1 MAGSLSDERTLLR
14 NLMDMV
20 PDYIYVKDTESR
32 FVVANRALADLMGLK
47 NPDEL
52 LGKKDSDYFPK
63 ELAAAYF
70 ADEQTILKSGQSVL
84 NQEER
89 SVDAQGNP
97 KWTSTSKV
105 ALRNKQGEIIGI
117 IGIGRDIT
125 RSKQAEVALRS
136 ERKLLRTLIDNM
148 PDRIYVKDAKS
159 RWVVANHA
167 LAELVG
173 AKDPEELLGKTDFD
187 YFPKELAT
195 DFFSDEQAVIQSG
208 EALVNHEEKRVDAE
222 GNAKWTSTSKVPW
235 RDESGHVI
243 GIMGIGRDITRRM
256 AAEEE
261 SKRAKEA
268 AETASRA
275 KSEFLA
281 NMSHEIRTPM
291 NGIIGM
297 TELAL
302 DTELTGEQRD
312 YLSMVKVSAESLLTV
327 INDILDFSKIEAGKM
342 DLDCTDFN
350 LRESLEETLRTFGVR
365 ADEKGLELACDIRAN
380 VPEVIVGDSKRLRQV
395 VVNLLGN
402 AIKFTE
408 HGEVVLQVEVQQVK
422 ERSVELHFIV
432 RDTGLGIPK
441 DKQDVI
447 FGAFAQADTSSS
459 RKYGGTGLGLTI
471 SSRLVAMMGGRIW
484 LESEAG
490 IGSTFHF
497 TGTFELARA
506 AQHPRVSSKAAS
518 LAGIPVVIVDDNPTN
533 RRILEETLIGWGM
546 RATSVSSGWAAL
558 AELRRAAETG
568 NAPTLVLLD
577 AQMPHLDGFSTAAKI
592 KGDPEAPTPTIIMLT
607 SGGQRGD
614 AERCRKLGI
623 SAYLTKPVRQA
634 ELRDAIVGV
643 LGLTHRADDT
653 PKLVTRHSLREA
665 RKHLQILLADDN
677 AINRE
682 LTVRILSKRGHTVT
696 AVENGKLAVQAVEA
710 QNFDVVLMDVQ
721 MPEMD
726 GFEATAMIRQNEQAS
741 GRHLPIIAM
750 TAHAMKG
757 DRESCLAAGMD
768 GYISKPIR
776 AQELLEVT
784 ESFAGT
790 SGPTRGVDYQVDS
803 VLDRKTALERVDGD
817 AALLA
822 DLAKLFCDGSPRM
835 LSNIQDAIT
844 RKNADELR
852 RAAHFLKGSVSTFAA
867 QAAIDAALKLERIA
881 RSGELMGAGDAYASL
896 AAEIRRL
903 RAALQDLMSAQNTT
917 TGAVPLKSERE

>member
-1 MAGSLSDERTLLR
+1 MAETLSDERKILR
-14 NLMDMV
+14 NLIDMV
-20 PDYIYVKDTESR
+20 PDYIYVKDAESR
-32 FVVANRALADLMGLK
+32 FVVANRGVAELMGEK
-47 NPDEL
+47 DPDAL

-63 ELAAAYF
+63 ELAAAYL
-70 ADEQTILKSGQSVL
+70 ADEQAILKSGQPVL

-105 ALRNKQGEIIGI
+105 ALRNKRGEIIGI
-117 IGIGRDIT
+117 IGIGRDVT
-125 RSKQAEVALRS
+125 RSKQAEDALRS
-136 ERKLLRTLIDNM
+136 ERGLLRTLIDNM

-159 RWVVANHA
+159 RWVVANRA

-173 AKDPEELLGKTDFD
+173 ATNPEELLGKTDFD

-195 DFFSDEQAVIQSG
+195 DFFSDEQAIIQSG
-208 EALVNHEEKRVDAE
+208 QALLNHEEKRVDAE
-222 GNAKWTSTSKVPW
+222 GNAKWTTTSKVPW
-235 RDESGHVI
+235 RDESGKVV
-243 GIMGIGRDITRRM
+243 GIMGIGRDITRRV

-302 DTELTGEQRD
+302 DTELTTEQRD
-312 YLSMVKVSAESLLTV
+312 YLSMVKLSAESLLTV

-365 ADEKGLELACDIRAN
+365 AGEKGLELACDIRAN

-408 HGEVVLQVEVQQVK
+408 HGEVVLRVEVQQVK

-441 DKQDVI
+441 EKQDLI

-497 TGTFELARA
+497 TGTFELARD
-506 AQHPRVSSKAAS
+506 AQHPRGPSKAAN
-518 LAGIPVVIVDDNPTN
+518 LIGIPVVIVDDNPTN
-533 RRILEETLIGWGM
+533 RRILEETLTGWGM

-577 AQMPHLDGFSTAAKI
+577 AQMPHLDGFATAEKI
-592 KGDPEAPTPTIIMLT
+592 KSDPEAPTPTIIMLT

-653 PKLVTRHSLREA
+653 PKLVTRHSLRES
-665 RKHLQILLADDN
+665 RKQLQILLADDN

-696 AVENGKLAVQAVEA
+696 AVENGKLAVEAAEA

-726 GFEATAMIRQNEQAS
+726 GFEATAMIRRNEQAN

-790 SGPTRGVDYQVDS
+790 SRPTPSVDDQVDS
-803 VLDRKTALERVDGD
+803 VLDRETALERVDGD
-817 AALLA
+817 ATLLA
-822 DLAKLFCDGSPRM
+822 DLAKLFCDQSPRM

-844 RKNADELR
+844 RKDADELR
-852 RAAHFLKGSVSTFAA
+852 RAAHLLKGSVSTFAA
-867 QAAIDAALKLERIA
+867 QAAIEATLKLERIA
-881 RSGELMGAGDAYASL
+881 RSGELMAAADAYAVL
-896 AAEIRRL
+896 AAEIRRV
-903 RAALQDLMSAQNTT
+903 RAALQDLMSAENAA
-917 TGAVPLKSERE
+917 TGAVPLESESE